1 MSKAAMNLQDSFL
14 NQVRRENSEVRVL
27 LVNGTLLRGTVKGF
41 DNFTLILNNRNG
53 QHLIYKHAVAQIVT
67 HRPHLKSDDLRH
79 GDEPGTAENEAAEHD
94 GSEGKELTDSSSE
107 VLPADDNAPQ
117 QETEQKAT
125 SPRPAAPGGDRPAKS
140 NAPRGDRPPR
150 QNAPQGDRPP
160 RQNAPQGDKSPKP
173 NSPQGNRPPRTNAPV
188 PQGADQNSRPKPKKE
203 GFNTLDLSSVKLEE
217 TKS

>member
-67 HRPHLKSDDLRH
+67 HRPHLKNDDLH
-79 GDEPGTAENEAAEHD
+79 PSDEINASENET
-94 GSEGKELTDSSSE
+94 SENESVKESPE
-107 VLPADDNAPQ
+107 VLSADVEVPQ
-117 QETEQKAT
+117 QETKQKP
-125 SPRPAAPGGDRPAKS
+125 SPRQGAPGSDRPARTNDRPART
-140 NAPRGDRPPR
+140 NAPHGDRTPR
-150 QNAPQGDRPP
+150 QNTPQGDRPP
-160 RQNAPQGDKSPKP
+160 RSNA
-173 NSPQGNRPPRTNAPV
+173 PQGNRPQRPNVPE

-203 GFNTLDLSSVKLEE
+203 GFNTLDLSSVKLGD
-217 TKS
+217 TK